1 MTQGREG
8 SGNLHCKQAF
18 AASLHPI
25 PRSRCF
31 LGPGKFGKQP
41 KLSGAPAAPG
51 FPGRPPKAG
60 KFQAGWRGGAGPGV
74 LSTARVRSP
83 APGAGPHLR
92 RAGRRLPGNL
102 GLAREAWARAASL
115 GHARDRGT
123 QGGAATGGT
132 GAWARGLRPLTMVKG
147 RFSKFLQKFAFS
159 RAGHQYEPLEGA
171 ELDTLVSPGYPAR
184 VCGVTPTP
192 SHPVPPQDSVRP
204 LRAARPQL
212 ARPP

>member
-1 MTQGREG
+1 
-8 SGNLHCKQAF
+8 
-18 AASLHPI
+18 
-25 PRSRCF
+25 
-31 LGPGKFGKQP
+31 
-41 KLSGAPAAPG
+41 
-51 FPGRPPKAG
+51 
-60 KFQAGWRGGAGPGV
+60 
-74 LSTARVRSP
+74 
-83 APGAGPHLR
+83 
-92 RAGRRLPGNL
+92 
-102 GLAREAWARAASL
+102 
-115 GHARDRGT
+115 
-123 QGGAATGGT
+123 
-132 GAWARGLRPLTMVKG
+132 MVKG